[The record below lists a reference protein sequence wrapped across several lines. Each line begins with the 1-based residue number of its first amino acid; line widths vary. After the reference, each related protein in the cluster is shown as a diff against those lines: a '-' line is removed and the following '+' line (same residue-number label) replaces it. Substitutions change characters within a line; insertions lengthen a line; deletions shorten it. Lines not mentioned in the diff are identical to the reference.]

1 MEDNMTPR
9 EGAEGEAGAM
19 VPNGQ
24 MRGSDAETGGCE
36 SMA

>member
-1 MEDNMTPR
+1 MTPR

-24 MRGSDAETGGCE
+24 MRGSDDILFILQASQGT
-36 SMA
+36 